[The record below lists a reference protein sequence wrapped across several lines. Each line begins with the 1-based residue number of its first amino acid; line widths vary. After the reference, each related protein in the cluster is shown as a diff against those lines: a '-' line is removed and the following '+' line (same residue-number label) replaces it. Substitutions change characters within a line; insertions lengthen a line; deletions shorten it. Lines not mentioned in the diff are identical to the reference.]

1 MDITKSREES
11 RKQFEYEAGK
21 ALCLPTSIIELARK
35 GDGYD
40 HAFDSM
46 NIMHPLNGWWHWWKA
61 SRESIEVDIPE
72 EMTCREALEQGH
84 TSDYANG
91 FTAAI
96 IQCYSVVRTAG
107 IRIKGESE

>member
-1 MDITKSREES
+1 MMDITKSP
-11 RKQFEYEAGK
+11 YEFQAWWN
-21 ALCLPTSIIELARK
+21 APEQAELRNSCA
-35 GDGYD
+35 
-40 HAFDSM
+40 M
-46 NIMHPLNGWWHWWKA
+46 GWGFRIWKA
-61 SRESIEVDIPE
+61 ARESIEVDIPE
-72 EMTCREALEQGH
+72 EMTCREALELGH

>member
-1 MDITKSREES
+1 MMDITKSQS
-11 RKQFEYEAGK
+11 DFEAWWNAPEQA
-21 ALCLPTSIIELARK
+21 ELRNSCA
-35 GDGYD
+35 
-40 HAFDSM
+40 M
-46 NIMHPLNGWWHWWKA
+46 GWGFRIWKA
-61 SRESIEVDIPE
+61 ARESLVVDIPE

-96 IQCYSVVRTAG
+96 IQCYSVVSTAG

>member
-1 MDITKSREES
+1 MMDITKSQEEFH
-11 RKQFEYEAGK
+11 KWLEEAHG
-21 ALCLPTSIIELARK
+21 LYGEDIDWQPERNCYRIFGIHLAWC
-35 GDGYD
+35 
-40 HAFDSM
+40 A
-46 NIMHPLNGWWHWWKA
+46 WQA
-61 SRESIEVDIPE
+61 SRESLVVDIPE

-96 IQCYSVVRTAG
+96 IQCYAVVRTAG

>member
-1 MDITKSREES
+1 MDITKSQS
-11 RKQFEYEAGK
+11 DFEAWWNAPEQA
-21 ALCLPTSIIELARK
+21 ELR
-35 GDGYD
+35 
-40 HAFDSM
+40 SM
-46 NIMHPLNGWWHWWKA
+46 LAMGWGFRIWKA
-61 SRESIEVDIPE
+61 ARESIEVDIPE
-72 EMTCREALEQGH
+72 EMTCREALELGH

>member
-1 MDITKSREES
+1 MDITKSREE
-11 RKQFEYEAGK
+11 FEKWLEEVHGLHGEDIDWEPERNCYRIFG
-21 ALCLPTSIIELARK
+21 IHLAWC
-35 GDGYD
+35 
-40 HAFDSM
+40 A
-46 NIMHPLNGWWHWWKA
+46 WQA
-61 SRESIEVDIPE
+61 SRESIVVDIPE

-107 IRIKGESE
+107 IRIKGESDGTK

>member
-1 MDITKSREES
+1 MMDITKSREE
-11 RKQFEYEAGK
+11 FEAWAEKNGYRMDLIPNSDIYSYSSTRCSWEAWQ
-21 ALCLPTSIIELARK
+21 AA
-35 GDGYD
+35 
-40 HAFDSM
+40 
-46 NIMHPLNGWWHWWKA
+46 
-61 SRESIEVDIPE
+61 RESIVVDIPE

-96 IQCYSVVRTAG
+96 IQCYAVVRTAG

>member
-1 MDITKSREES
+1 MMDITKSREE
-11 RKQFEYEAGK
+11 FEKWLEEVHGLYGEDIDWEPERNCYRIFG
-21 ALCLPTSIIELARK
+21 IHLAWC
-35 GDGYD
+35 
-40 HAFDSM
+40 A
-46 NIMHPLNGWWHWWKA
+46 WKA
-61 SRESIEVDIPE
+61 SRESIVVDIPE

-96 IQCYSVVRTAG
+96 IQCYAVVRTAG

>member
-1 MDITKSREES
+1 MMDITKSQS
-11 RKQFEYEAGK
+11 DFEAWWNTPEQA
-21 ALCLPTSIIELARK
+21 ELRNSCA
-35 GDGYD
+35 
-40 HAFDSM
+40 M
-46 NIMHPLNGWWHWWKA
+46 GWGFRIWKA
-61 SRESIEVDIPE
+61 ARESIEVDIPE
-72 EMTCREALEQGH
+72 EMTCREALELGH

>member
-1 MDITKSREES
+1 MDITKSQS
-11 RKQFEYEAGK
+11 DFEAWWNTPEQA
-21 ALCLPTSIIELARK
+21 ELRNSCA
-35 GDGYD
+35 
-40 HAFDSM
+40 M
-46 NIMHPLNGWWHWWKA
+46 GWGFRIWKA
-61 SRESIEVDIPE
+61 ARESIEVDIPE
-72 EMTCREALEQGH
+72 EMICREALELGH

>member
-1 MDITKSREES
+1 MMDITKSQS
-11 RKQFEYEAGK
+11 DFEAWWNAPEQA
-21 ALCLPTSIIELARK
+21 ELR
-35 GDGYD
+35 
-40 HAFDSM
+40 SM
-46 NIMHPLNGWWHWWKA
+46 LAMGWGFRIWKA
-61 SRESIEVDIPE
+61 ARESIEVDIPE
-72 EMTCREALEQGH
+72 EMTCREALELGH